1 MKRRLAAILAADV
14 VEFSRLMGCDEK
26 GTLGRLKTLF
36 SQIVNPSI
44 RDRGGRV
51 VKLTGDGLLA
61 EFPSVIDAIEASLAI
76 LQAASGIDL
85 DRTDDDRIRLRIGIH
100 IGDVIVEGSDIYG
113 DGVNV
118 AARLEALAEPDSI
131 CVSED
136 VFRQARGKL
145 AAGFRDLGM
154 QQLKNIAHP
163 LRAYSIRPD
172 EAPSRSVGK
181 QLAGRDDRKPSIA
194 VLPFDN
200 MSADSE
206 QDFFADGITE
216 DLITALSRLPGL
228 FVAARNSA
236 FFYKGR
242 QSNIKQVGRELG
254 VRYILEGS
262 VRRSGQ
268 RLRITAQLLDSKN
281 SLHLWAE
288 RYDREVT
295 DIFDLQDDIT
305 RNVCAALQVTLTD
318 GEQAALRASGTSS
331 LKAWECVV
339 QAMDIVHSHRKADV
353 KKARRLGEEA
363 LRLDPNFGWAW
374 TVVGFSHWEEAF
386 NGWGASPETSLRQ
399 AEAAARRGLEI
410 DPQNTDTLS
419 LLGVVQLSRYEFE
432 QAQETMEQAMAI
444 GPTHSQVWGV
454 AGVVA
459 VYSGNLE
466 RALKLMDRAMSLS
479 PFFPAWMPETTSQA
493 YLLMGQTEQALS
505 WARKSVE
512 IEPSYIHGLICLVAA
527 LVENGKEEEAVS
539 TAKAIIRSDP
549 GFSSEVWARGQP
561 FRNPAHGDLFLRN
574 LQKAGV

>member
-181 QLAGRDDRKPSIA
+181 QPTGRDDREPSIA

-206 QDFFADGITE
+206 Q
-216 DLITALSRLPGL
+216 
-228 FVAARNSA
+228 
-236 FFYKGR
+236 
-242 QSNIKQVGRELG
+242 QQ
-254 VRYILEGS
+254 
-262 VRRSGQ
+262 Q
-268 RLRITAQLLDSKN
+268 CLL
-281 SLHLWAE
+281 
-288 RYDREVT
+288 
-295 DIFDLQDDIT
+295 
-305 RNVCAALQVTLTD
+305 
-318 GEQAALRASGTSS
+318 
-331 LKAWECVV
+331 
-339 QAMDIVHSHRKADV
+339 
-353 KKARRLGEEA
+353 
-363 LRLDPNFGWAW
+363 
-374 TVVGFSHWEEAF
+374 
-386 NGWGASPETSLRQ
+386 
-399 AEAAARRGLEI
+399 
-410 DPQNTDTLS
+410 
-419 LLGVVQLSRYEFE
+419 
-432 QAQETMEQAMAI
+432 
-444 GPTHSQVWGV
+444 
-454 AGVVA
+454 
-459 VYSGNLE
+459 
-466 RALKLMDRAMSLS
+466 
-479 PFFPAWMPETTSQA
+479 
-493 YLLMGQTEQALS
+493 
-505 WARKSVE
+505 
-512 IEPSYIHGLICLVAA
+512 
-527 LVENGKEEEAVS
+527 
-539 TAKAIIRSDP
+539 
-549 GFSSEVWARGQP
+549 
-561 FRNPAHGDLFLRN
+561 
-574 LQKAGV
+574 